1 MLSMSSVNS
10 AVCEMVN
17 AAACREKIALR
28 PIHALSGECEFRVA
42 SSGATASNSGAVR
55 IRFGKTAAGD
65 ALMRIRQAM
74 HDVLAD
80 EPDGSR

>member
-1 MLSMSSVNS
+1 MLSMPSVNS
-10 AVCEMVN
+10 AACEMVN
-17 AAACREKIALR
+17 AAACREKNTLR
-28 PIHALSGECEFRVA
+28 PIHAESGEREFRVT
-42 SSGATASNSGAVR
+42 SSGATAGNPGTVR

-80 EPDGSR
+80 EPDGRR